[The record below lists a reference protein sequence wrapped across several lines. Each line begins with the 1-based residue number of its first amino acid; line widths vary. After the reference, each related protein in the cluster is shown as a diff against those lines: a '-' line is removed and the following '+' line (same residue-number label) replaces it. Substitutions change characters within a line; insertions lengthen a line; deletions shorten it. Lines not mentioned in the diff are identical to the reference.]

1 MGELG
6 EDLNPTQTG
15 AFLFETVVSD
25 AVAKMVSEVLGF
37 KNVGV
42 LENKSQLIPEEVLVP
57 QE

>member
-1 MGELG
+1 MDELG